1 MAAVN
6 PGQGAYPG
14 STQIN
19 ANGNT
24 PWKQLGGVYGEER
37 AAVFLG
43 RGRVLRSR
51 PTGGR
56 GSARA
61 PGGGS
66 PERTGLSFQ
75 KVEFPVM
82 QGKYREF
89 SQITPKSGPHAP
101 YKDLNF
107 LVLLVEFPT
116 RRNREFFDRNREL
129 G

>member
-43 RGRVLRSR
+43 RGRVLGSR

-66 PERTGLSFQ
+66 PERTVLSFQ
-75 KVEFPVM
+75 KVEFPVK
-82 QGKYREF
+82 QGK
-89 SQITPKSGPHAP
+89 
-101 YKDLNF
+101 
-107 LVLLVEFPT
+107 
-116 RRNREFFDRNREL
+116 NREFLQKQPNRASNL
-129 G
+129 PVTC